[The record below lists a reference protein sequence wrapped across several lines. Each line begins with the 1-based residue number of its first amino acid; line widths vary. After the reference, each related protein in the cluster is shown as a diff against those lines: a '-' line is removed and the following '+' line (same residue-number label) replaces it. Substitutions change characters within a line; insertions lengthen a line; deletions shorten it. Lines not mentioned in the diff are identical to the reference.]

1 MREDDRRV
9 LAVVAREE
17 RGQSGVAAE
26 SDSGEQ
32 GERSCGAS
40 EQTGGTVRQIGK
52 GGEGEPCHQEAAGRV
67 EAADSRVNERNLE
80 CLLVGNRTK
89 RNTLKVLK
97 TLLDAR
103 QSFFVFLVD
112 GSRLCFDLHS
122 KKDSWNST
130 FRISASRARMRRFFM
145 RIRCAQSNL
154 FTSTT
159 GPQLQ

>member
-67 EAADSRVNERNLE
+67 EAADSRVNEWKLD
-80 CLLVGNRTK
+80 CLLDGNWIVCWMETGQRG
-89 RNTLKVLK
+89 TL
-97 TLLDAR
+97 
-103 QSFFVFLVD
+103 
-112 GSRLCFDLHS
+112 
-122 KKDSWNST
+122 
-130 FRISASRARMRRFFM
+130 
-145 RIRCAQSNL
+145 
-154 FTSTT
+154 
-159 GPQLQ
+159 